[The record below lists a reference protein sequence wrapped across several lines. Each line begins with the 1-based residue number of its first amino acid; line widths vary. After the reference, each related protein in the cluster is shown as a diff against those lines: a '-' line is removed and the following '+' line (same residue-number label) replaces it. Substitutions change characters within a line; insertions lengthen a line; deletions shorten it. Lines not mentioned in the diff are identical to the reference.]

1 MQRRRQEA
9 RRRLVGFEPLEG
21 RRVLAATD
29 LASILGLVFDDATG
43 NGYTAGEEVVG
54 ATVNLYADDGDGVF
68 EPGAGD
74 ALAATD
80 TTDAANVT
88 TVATLGARMTR

>member
-1 MQRRRQEA
+1 MAPEFSTGSSPWRRLWKRLTGGKAMQRRRQEA

-68 EPGAGD
+68 E
-74 ALAATD
+74 
-80 TTDAANVT
+80 
-88 TVATLGARMTR
+88 